1 MKQLKKILS
10 VLLVL
15 AMIVAYVPPIA
26 VSAEIATA
34 PGGSADFNTIN
45 SPNGST
51 SYGSYTTTNGW
62 TIVNSA
68 IHVGGTSDSGA
79 KYTVVGPNN
88 SYKAPCLNG
97 KTTAAG
103 KLTSP
108 TLTTG
113 ISKLTI
119 QYTKMFADTK
129 IGVNVTIK
137 DAAGNTYTHVIA
149 KSNLNKDEK
158 CVKYTDE
165 WVLETPVVG
174 NFTIEVVNNSPSKSS
189 SNKDRITILSLAWD
203 GAVNSGDEGG
213 SEPEKP
219 TKFDVSFDLNG
230 AEGTAPATIQVVEGA
245 AYGTLPAPTRK
256 GHTFDGWF
264 KTADCSGEAVTAE
277 TIVTEA
283 HTLYAKWTAKPV
295 VAVSFDL
302 NGAEGTAPMDAMV
315 AVGEAYEALP
325 EVAREGYIFCGWF
338 TDSGCT
344 GDAVKATDI
353 VEEAHTL
360 YAMWIKGAVSQT
372 TIDFSTK
379 DQRTEYTTSKQV
391 WENEGLTLTNE
402 KGGSSS
408 NVADYCAPARFYKS
422 SNMKIACDNM
432 IKIVFVANSNDYASD
447 LNSAITAAGFT
458 SSVNGKDVTVSFSTP
473 VAEMAF
479 SLTTAKVFLD
489 SMTVTM
495 LAPVQE
501 YNVSFDLNG
510 AEGTAPATRQ
520 VEEGAAYGELPE
532 VSREGYT
539 FGGWFTEAACTNA
552 VTAETIVT
560 ESHTLY
566 AKWTYIP
573 TEDSSDI
580 VENWGLTLKD
590 EVVVK
595 FNMTFTPE
603 TLADAGAYV
612 EVKVDDEITKIAVAD
627 VAGPLEI
634 PVSAAQMTD
643 EITLCVVKGNE
654 NRGEEMVFTVRQYCE
669 TILADEK
676 YAAYHPLVK
685 EMLNYGGYAQAYFGH
700 NTDNMAN
707 EGLKDVGLQD
717 ISADA
722 APEKVVSGEIEGISY
737 YGASLL
743 LRDKVALRFYFT
755 VTGDIA
761 EYTFKVNGKE
771 VNWGKKNG
779 MYYIDASDIPAWDLA
794 TPVTVTVNDTLTIIN
809 SPMNYI
815 VGMSNNSTPGLS
827 ALVKALYNYHLAA
840 KAFMAQG

>member
-15 AMIVAYVPPIA
+15 AMIVAYVPPITA
-26 VSAEIATA
+26 SAEEQTHTITFDNKNKRTEFTTKIQVWEENGITVTNNKSASTSNVADYANPARFYASSNLVIEMPGMTKIVFDANNGTYATA
-34 PGGSADFNTIN
+34 IKN
-45 SPNGST
+45 SIG
-51 SYGSYTTTNGW
+51 
-62 TIVNSA
+62 
-68 IHVGGTSDSGA
+68 
-79 KYTVVGPNN
+79 
-88 SYKAPCLNG
+88 
-97 KTTAAG
+97 TTATATVSSD
-103 KLTSP
+103 KVTVTFNEAVDSF
-108 TLTTG
+108 T
-113 ISKLTI
+113 ISKLTAQVRMDSITVTVLVGGGDEDVTKFNVTFDLNYEGAPAPTTMQIVDGESYGKLPVVARKAYTFDGWCKTADGSGAVVTAEDTVTEEHTLYAKWTPKPVAAVSFDLNGAEDTAPEAITVVIGDAYETLPMASREGYVFGGWYTDSGCTGTAVKVTDVVEATHTLYAKWIKGNTI
-119 QYTKMFADTK
+119 QIAISFNNTTQRISYSTSKHVWGNEGLTFTNDKASSTTNIANYPDDQYAHIRLYKDSKVTIACEGMTKMVIVSESGSDYKTAFTNSLISAGLNYTLSGDTYT
-129 IGVNVTIK
+129 ILFSELTDSVTIPMSGGQ
-137 DAAGNTYTHVIA
+137 ARM
-149 KSNLNKDEK
+149 KSIT
-158 CVKYTDE
+158 VTA
-165 WVLETPVVG
+165 LEPA
-174 NFTIEVVNNSPSKSS
+174 P
-189 SNKDRITILSLAWD
+189 
-203 GAVNSGDEGG
+203 AV
-213 SEPEKP
+213 
-219 TKFDVSFDLNG
+219 FDVSFDLNG
-230 AEGTAPATIQVVEGA
+230 AEGTAP
-245 AYGTLPAPTRK
+245 
-256 GHTFDGWF
+256 
-264 KTADCSGEAVTAE
+264 EA
-277 TIVTEA
+277 I
-283 HTLYAKWTAKPV
+283 
-295 VAVSFDL
+295 
-302 NGAEGTAPMDAMV
+302 
-315 AVGEAYEALP
+315 
-325 EVAREGYIFCGWF
+325 
-338 TDSGCT
+338 
-344 GDAVKATDI
+344 
-353 VEEAHTL
+353 
-360 YAMWIKGAVSQT
+360 
-372 TIDFSTK
+372 
-379 DQRTEYTTSKQV
+379 
-391 WENEGLTLTNE
+391 
-402 KGGSSS
+402 
-408 NVADYCAPARFYKS
+408 
-422 SNMKIACDNM
+422 
-432 IKIVFVANSNDYASD
+432 
-447 LNSAITAAGFT
+447 
-458 SSVNGKDVTVSFSTP
+458 
-473 VAEMAF
+473 
-479 SLTTAKVFLD
+479 
-489 SMTVTM
+489 
-495 LAPVQE
+495 
-501 YNVSFDLNG
+501 
-510 AEGTAPATRQ
+510 Q
-520 VEEGAAYGELPE
+520 VEEGKAYGELPE

-539 FGGWFTEAACTNA
+539 FDGWYKTADCSGEA
-552 VTAETIVT
+552 VTAEDTVSEEHI
-560 ESHTLY
+560 LY

-794 TPVTVTVNDTLTIIN
+794 TPVTVTVNDTLTITN

>member
-26 VSAEIATA
+26 VSAETETKQI
-34 PGGSADFNTIN
+34 TITFDANKTDRESQN
-45 SPNGST
+45 SNSQVWKKDGLT
-51 SYGSYTTTNGW
+51 FTN
-62 TIVNSA
+62 
-68 IHVGGTSDSGA
+68 
-79 KYTVVGPNN
+79 
-88 SYKAPCLNG
+88 
-97 KTTAAG
+97 
-103 KLTSP
+103 
-108 TLTTG
+108 
-113 ISKLTI
+113 
-119 QYTKMFADTK
+119 
-129 IGVNVTIK
+129 
-137 DAAGNTYTHVIA
+137 
-149 KSNLNKDEK
+149 NKD
-158 CVKYTDE
+158 
-165 WVLETPVVG
+165 
-174 NFTIEVVNNSPSKSS
+174 SS
-189 SNKDRITILSLAWD
+189 SNAVGDYSDPVRIYQGSGVVIECENMTKIVIVSDGTSKYKTALTNTLNKTGATYTTSGNNYTITFAEPVDSFSMPNFTAQARFKSITVSALV
-203 GAVNSGDEGG
+203 GGGDEGG
-213 SEPEKP
+213 SEGGETPSDP
-219 TKFDVSFDLNG
+219 VMHDVSFNLNG
-230 AEGTAPATIQVVEGA
+230 YEGA
-245 AYGTLPAPTRK
+245 AAPEAIQVEEGKAYGDKLPSALERE
-256 GHTFDGWF
+256 GFLFCGWF
-264 KTADCSGEAVTAE
+264 MDKECTGTDVKATDTVNGT
-277 TIVTEA
+277 
-283 HTLYAKWTAKPV
+283 HTLYAKWIEIVK
-295 VAVSFDL
+295 S
-302 NGAEGTAPMDAMV
+302 EI
-315 AVGEAYEALP
+315 GE
-325 EVAREGYIFCGWF
+325 
-338 TDSGCT
+338 
-344 GDAVKATDI
+344 
-353 VEEAHTL
+353 
-360 YAMWIKGAVSQT
+360 T
-372 TIDFSTK
+372 TIDFSSTAHRVSW
-379 DQRTEYTTSKQV
+379 DANSQV
-391 WENEGLTLTNE
+391 WTNGGITLTN
-402 KGGSSS
+402 KKVSDS
-408 NVADYCAPARFYKS
+408 NAIVDASNPARFYKNSTIEIVCAGNFISKVEFTANTDAYATALGNSFEES
-422 SNMKIACDNM
+422 SDYTVAVDGKIVTVTLTKIAESFNFALSGGQVRMD
-432 IKIVFVANSNDYASD
+432 S
-447 LNSAITAAGFT
+447 IT
-458 SSVNGKDVTVSFSTP
+458 VTVSEP
-473 VAEMAF
+473 APA
-479 SLTTAKVFLD
+479 VFD
-489 SMTVTM
+489 
-495 LAPVQE
+495 
-501 YNVSFDLNG
+501 VSFDLNG

-539 FGGWFTEAACTNA
+539 FDGWYKTADCSGEA
-552 VTAETIVT
+552 VTAEDTVS
-560 ESHTLY
+560 EEHTLY

-771 VNWGKKNG
+771 VNWGQKNG

-794 TPVTVTVNDTLTIIN
+794 TPVTVTVNDTLTITN

-815 VGMSNNSTPGLS
+815 VGMSNNSTSGLS